1 VEIINEKQIISKKLK
16 YILYFFKLNNE
27 NNQLIEIKISKSKLG
42 FSKWTKINV
51 QNQNMKITLEK
62 NNSPYHKYF

>member
-1 VEIINEKQIISKKLK
+1 MEIINEKQIISKKLK

-51 QNQNMKITLEK
+51 QIRNMEFTFGK
-62 NNSPYHKYF
+62 NNSPYHK

>member
-1 VEIINEKQIISKKLK
+1 MFF
-16 YILYFFKLNNE
+16 ILFFKLNKL

-51 QNQNMKITLEK
+51 QIQNMEITLGK
-62 NNSPYHKYF
+62 IFWLTIN